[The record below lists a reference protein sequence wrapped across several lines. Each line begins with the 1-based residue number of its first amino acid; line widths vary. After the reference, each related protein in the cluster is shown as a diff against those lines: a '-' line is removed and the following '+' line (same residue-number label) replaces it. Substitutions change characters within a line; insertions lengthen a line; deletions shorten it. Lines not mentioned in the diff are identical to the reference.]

1 MPTEQRIISQK
12 IGAPRPSAP
21 SSTIGS
27 RSTPEPPAKADK
39 PKGSK
44 KKLLIIALVVLLVAG
59 GAGYWFF
66 LRPAG
71 GTPKAHATPAPVA
84 GEVLSVD
91 AISINLADGHYLR
104 LGMGLQLTKETKTAP
119 NPARALDLA
128 ITEFSGHTVA
138 EVSDP
143 ATRDKMKAELLT
155 SLEKAY
161 KGEVMDVYL
170 TNFVTQ

>member
-12 IGAPRPSAP
+12 IGAPRPAT
-21 SSTIGS
+21 SSTTIGS
-27 RSTPEPPAKADK
+27 RTPAEPPAAEKK
-39 PKGSK
+39 PKRS
-44 KKLLIIALVVLLVAG
+44 KKLLVVVLAAVLVLGG

-66 LRPAG
+66 LRPTS
-71 GTPKAHATPAPVA
+71 GTPKAHPTPVP
-84 GEVLSVD
+84 GEVLTVD

-104 LGMGLQLTKETKTAP
+104 LGMGLQLTKGTKTAP
-119 NPARALDLA
+119 NPSQALDLA
-128 ITEFSGHTVA
+128 ITEFSGRSVA

-143 ATRDKMKAELLT
+143 ATRTKLKAELLT